1 MLEKLFNSIRKYIS
15 DIGTARSKRQ
25 YAAGYD
31 WAVAELQS
39 RGREAVAVVLSYT
52 AFSDDAFDRG
62 SNAAVED
69 YIQAIE
75 YTRATFASVYLNDP
89 ERATRLEQESIAKA
103 LGLPI
108 GQEVPRGA

>member
-1 MLEKLFNSIRKYIS
+1 MLKKLFNRIRKYIS
-15 DIGTARSKRQ
+15 DIGTARSKQQ

-39 RGREAVAVVLSYT
+39 RGRGAVAVVLSYT

-62 SNAAVED
+62 ANAAVED

-75 YTRATFASVYLNDP
+75 YTRATFPHVYLNDP
-89 ERATRLEQESIAKA
+89 DRAAEMEQESVAKA